1 LPAVFIARLVVAC
14 VRKGAAV
21 RTLRHDHARAQVAA
35 RLAAIGASAQHSA
48 TFFHA
53 PHDEVKKVCSEYV
66 LLSAVVHLQRFLRF
80 QMKVKNLKS
89 H

>member
-1 LPAVFIARLVVAC
+1 LPAVFIARLVVAR

-35 RLAAIGASAQHSA
+35 RPAAIGASAQHSA

-53 PHDEVKKVCSEYV
+53 PHDEVKKVCSECAF
-66 LLSAVVHLQRFLRF
+66 LSAIIHLQPFFRF